1 MTEPAP
7 RFACDD
13 HLLKLCRWLRAAGYD
28 VTWERAID
36 DAALLG
42 IARIEDRIVLTLDRG
57 IARRR
62 GAEERV
68 HVLASHDPR
77 AQLEEVARAWELD
90 LSARAFTRCTV
101 CNVPLEPGSGE
112 RAPPKVRAWCAT
124 YERCPSCDRTYWQGT
139 HVQRL
144 RRLFAEVE
152 RALGR

>member
-1 MTEPAP
+1 VTAPTP

-28 VTWERAID
+28 VAWQRAVD
-36 DAALLG
+36 DAALLRL
-42 IARIEDRIVLTLDRG
+42 ARAEDRILLTLDRG

-77 AQLEEVARAWELD
+77 AQLVEVVRAWLLD
-90 LSARAFTRCTV
+90 LEAYAFTRCTV
-101 CNVPLEPGSGE
+101 CNVALEEGDDE
-112 RAPPKVRAWCAT
+112 HAPPKVRAWCT
-124 YERCPSCDRTYWQGT
+124 TWRRCPRCRRTYWEGT

-144 RRLFAEVE
+144 RGLFREVE
-152 RALGR
+152 RSVGR